1 MKPASLTDEVGFVA
15 QRSYIHFLGHYC
27 AFSMQY
33 YSLAKS
39 LFFSFIFFLN
49 KSVNS

>member
-1 MKPASLTDEVGFVA
+1 MKLASSVNEAYF
-15 QRSYIHFLGHYC
+15 IFLGHYC
-27 AFSMQY
+27 AFFMQY

-49 KSVNS
+49 KLVNS